1 MSDLELKDRLK
12 LARKFAGLTQK
23 DIEINILNMKQSTY
37 SELERGLSKSTS
49 RIVEIATLFG
59 VQPEWLANGTG
70 EMILSSFQLNNDE
83 NVLEVSSNKSHLT
96 DEVEIPHY
104 SEITETCLK
113 HTNLISVQP
122 DTTIRIKASFA
133 KLSGA
138 NSKTS
143 FSYICDGDS
152 MAKRISNG
160 ARCTADSSNKTVKD
174 GKIYCF
180 KHGVTTRTR
189 YLFRQP
195 DGGLLIKSHNV
206 NYPNE
211 IIQYKDMK
219 DIEILG
225 WVWEW
230 SNIDRW

>member
-1 MSDLELKDRLK
+1 MDDLELKDRLK
-12 LARKFAGLTQK
+12 VARKFAGFTQK
-23 DIEINILNMKQSTY
+23 DIELNILNMKQSTY

-59 VQPEWLANGTG
+59 VQAEWLANGTG
-70 EMILSSFQLNNDE
+70 EMLISSSKLNNDDSI
-83 NVLEVSSNKSHLT
+83 LEVNSDKSYLS
-96 DEVEIPHY
+96 DELEIPHY
-104 SEITETCLK
+104 SKITEACSK
-113 HTNLISVQP
+113 STNLLSMKA
-122 DTTIRIKASFA
+122 DTKIRIKATFVM
-133 KLSGA
+133 LSGA

-160 ARCTADSSNKTVKD
+160 ARCTADLSKQTIKD

-180 KHGVTTRTR
+180 KHGLIIRTK
-189 YLFRQP
+189 YLFQQP
-195 DGGLLIKSHNV
+195 NGGLLIKSHNT
-206 NYPNE
+206 NYPDE
-211 IIQYKDMK
+211 IIHYKDMK

>member
-1 MSDLELKDRLK
+1 MDDLELKDRLK
-12 LARKFAGLTQK
+12 LARKFAGLTQT
-23 DIEINILNMKQSTY
+23 DIERKILNMKQSTY

-59 VQPEWLANGTG
+59 VQAEWLANGTG
-70 EMILSSFQLNNDE
+70 EMLMSSSQLDNDDIF
-83 NVLEVSSNKSHLT
+83 LELNSDKSSLN

-104 SEITETCLK
+104 SKITEACLK
-113 HTNLISVQP
+113 NTNLRSVQA
-122 DTTIRIKASFA
+122 DDRIRIKATFTT
-133 KLSGA
+133 LSGA
-138 NSKTS
+138 SSKTS

-160 ARCTADSSNKTVKD
+160 ARCTADSSKKTIKD

-180 KHGVTTRTR
+180 KHGVIIRTK
-189 YLFRQP
+189 YLFQQP
-195 DGGLLIKSHNV
+195 DGGLLIKSHNI
-206 NYPNE
+206 NYPDE
-211 IIQYKDMK
+211 IIQYKNMK